1 MTIVVAIARNCHGYE
16 VDGLSELNLND
27 GTYAIRDIMREDWKD
42 DDARLRRV
50 LFE

>member
-1 MTIVVAIARNCHGYE
+1 MARDHAARAIYREELKLTDLDGGY
-16 VDGLSELNLND
+16 
-27 GTYAIRDIMREDWKD
+27 TIRDIMREDWKA